1 MWYRVLLK
9 LVNDIFV
16 LENGKLIALL
26 FGVIILVCIGYFS
39 LKRKHTKLPP
49 GPTGLPV
56 FGYYPFLGKEP
67 EKTLR
72 ELGKKYG
79 NVFG

>member
-9 LVNDIFV
+9 FVNDILLLV
-16 LENGKLIALL
+16 DSKMIALL
-26 FGVIILVCIGYFS
+26 LGVIILVCIGYLS
-39 LKRKHTKLPP
+39 LKRKHRKLPP

-67 EKTLR
+67 EKTLK
-72 ELGKKYG
+72 ELGEKYG
-79 NVFG
+79 NVLG